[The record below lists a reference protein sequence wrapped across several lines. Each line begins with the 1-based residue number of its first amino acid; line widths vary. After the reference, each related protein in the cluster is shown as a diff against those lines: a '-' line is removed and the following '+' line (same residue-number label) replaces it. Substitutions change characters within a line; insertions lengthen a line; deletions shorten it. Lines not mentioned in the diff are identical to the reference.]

1 MRHLRLFPEKTHINF
16 VKYRHIAV
24 ALSLVVIVAAFV
36 MLFTRGLNFGIDF
49 RGGVTVEVT
58 TQGPANIAKMRE
70 QIGGLNLG
78 EVQIQQI
85 GTEGNDVLIR
95 VGQEKNAPAG
105 ADEAVVEKIK
115 AELGDSVEYRRVEI
129 VGPQVSGEL
138 ITAGIQAVTIALGLM
153 FVYIWFRFEWQF
165 GVGAILSL
173 AHDVLATILVFSV
186 LRIQFD
192 LATIAAI
199 LTIVGYSMN
208 DKVVVF
214 DRVRENLRKYK
225 KMDLGELIDLSIN
238 ETMSRT
244 LMTAATTLI
253 ALFALFI
260 FGGEVIRTFTFAMIF
275 GVFAGTYSSIY
286 VGTPILMA
294 VGVSRDWSPVNK
306 GKGNKAGKPA

>member
-1 MRHLRLFPEKTHINF
+1 MRHLRLFPEKTRINF
-16 VKYRHIAV
+16 VRYRHIAV
-24 ALSLVVIVAAFV
+24 TLSVIVMVAAFV
-36 MLFTRGLNFGIDF
+36 MLFTHGLNFGIDF
-49 RGGVTVEVT
+49 RGGVTIEVT
-58 TQGPANIAKMRE
+58 TPGEADVAAMRT
-70 QIGGLNLG
+70 QVSGLGLG
-78 EVQIQQI
+78 EVQIQEI
-85 GTEGNDVLIR
+85 GTTGRDVLIR
-95 VGQEKNAPAG
+95 VGQEKDVASNENEIIVA
-105 ADEAVVEKIK
+105 KIK
-115 AELGDSVEYRRVEI
+115 AELGDEVEYRRVEI

-138 ITAGIQAVTIALGLM
+138 VMAGVQAVVIALALM

-165 GVGAILSL
+165 GAGAILSL
-173 AHDVLATILVFSV
+173 AHDVLATILVFSFFQ
-186 LRIQFD
+186 IQFD

-199 LTIVGYSMN
+199 LTVVGYSMN

-275 GVFAGTYSSIY
+275 GVFVGTYSSIY
-286 VGTPILMA
+286 VGTPVLMA
-294 VGVSRDWSPVNK
+294 IGVNRDWS
-306 GKGNKAGKPA
+306 APAKSAKTA